1 VRAVPLRGQAFPA
14 SFCRAGLPQRAWY
27 RHRGRVQR
35 PPSRYALPAEPRR
48 AKYPLICTLVA
59 VRILARNERQ
69 IRSIWRTRVTR
80 LAVSDVRWRLMPLA
94 ELVVLF
100 ARKS

>member
-1 VRAVPLRGQAFPA
+1 MLSGEYGQ
-14 SFCRAGLPQRAWY
+14 
-27 RHRGRVQR
+27 
-35 PPSRYALPAEPRR
+35 

-80 LAVSDVRWRLMPLA
+80 PAVSDVRWRPMPLA